1 MYLIKSLYSFLYSHS
16 MMRVRSFIHRNHW
29 SLAVL
34 CYPNHLYE
42 YIKQGRTVFGVDYSK
57 EKKPESKDK
66 DKDKEVSYVESQLFV
81 CIMIN
86 IEF

>member
-1 MYLIKSLYSFLYSHS
+1 M
-16 MMRVRSFIHRNHW
+16 
-29 SLAVL
+29 
-34 CYPNHLYE
+34 
-42 YIKQGRTVFGVDYSK
+42 FGVDYSK

-81 CIMIN
+81 CIKIN